1 MSKLVDI
8 KDLKLRARIYDLV
21 KQKHNNGNLA
31 SIIAENIHNSGLSLV
46 TSNDKLEVMI
56 NYSANGSF
64 ECIDLSSNNGRI
76 YGVISSKNG
85 SRIEASRLDG
95 CVVPIHNL
103 KNSFYLRVLYNNI

>member
-21 KQKHNNGNLA
+21 KQKHNNRNLA

-46 TSNDKLEVMI
+46 TSNDKLEVMV

-64 ECIDLSSNNGRI
+64 GCINLGSNNGRI
-76 YGVISSKNG
+76 YGVISSENG

-95 CVVPIHNL
+95 CIVRIQNP
-103 KNSFYLRVLYNNI
+103 KNSFYLRIFYDNI